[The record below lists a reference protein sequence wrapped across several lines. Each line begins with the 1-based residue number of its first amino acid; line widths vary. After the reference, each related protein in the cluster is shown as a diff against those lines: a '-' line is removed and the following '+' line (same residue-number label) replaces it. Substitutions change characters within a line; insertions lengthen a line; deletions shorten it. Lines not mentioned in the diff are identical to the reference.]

1 MPSYNRYNVRTGQMT
16 RVEAPAAEPARAL
29 RPRNPG
35 PLEHMNRP
43 MRQSGSGGLGGL
55 LGGLT
60 GGLTGGK
67 SGSGL
72 GSLLSGLGLG
82 GKKPSGSLLGVGGEL
97 GGFFQKLGLNFNLSE
112 LETEDYI
119 LMLIL
124 FLMYRESG
132 DTELLIAL
140 GAMLLT

>member
-1 MPSYNRYNVRTGQMT
+1 MASYNRVNGRTGHTVRIEVPAPQIVNAPVSGAADSPHTQART
-16 RVEAPAAEPARAL
+16 RQTAAR
-29 RPRNPG
+29 RPGTGKG
-35 PLEHMNRP
+35 PL
-43 MRQSGSGGLGGL
+43 SA
-55 LGGLT
+55 
-60 GGLTGGK
+60 
-67 SGSGL
+67 
-72 GSLLSGLGLG
+72 LSGI
-82 GKKPSGSLLGVGGEL
+82 GGEL
-97 GGFFQKLGLNFNLSE
+97 GGFFQRLGLNFSLAE

>member
-1 MPSYNRYNVRTGQMT
+1 
-16 RVEAPAAEPARAL
+16 
-29 RPRNPG
+29 
-35 PLEHMNRP
+35 MNRP
-43 MRQSGSGGLGGL
+43 MRQPGPGGLGNLLGGLGGKPG
-55 LGGLT
+55 GGL
-60 GGLTGGK
+60 
-67 SGSGL
+67 SG
-72 GSLLSGLGLG
+72 LLSGLGLG

-97 GGFFQKLGLNFNLSE
+97 GGFFQKLGLNFNLNE
-112 LETEDYI
+112 LELEDYI

>member
-1 MPSYNRYNVRTGQMT
+1 MV
-16 RVEAPAAEPARAL
+16 RVEVPDRPAQPSRAQAP
-29 RPRNPG
+29 RPG
-35 PLEHMNRP
+35 AQEHMNRP
-43 MRQSGSGGLGGL
+43 TRQSSPGGLGGL
-55 LGGLT
+55 LNGLGGKPGGGL
-60 GGLTGGK
+60 
-67 SGSGL
+67 SG
-72 GSLLSGLGLG
+72 LLSGLGLG
-82 GKKPSGSLLGVGGEL
+82 GKKPSGSLLGIGGEL

>member
-1 MPSYNRYNVRTGQMT
+1 MPSYNRYNGRTGQMV
-16 RVEAPAAEPARAL
+16 RVEVPERPEPARQQ
-29 RPRNPG
+29 NP
-35 PLEHMNRP
+35 MNRP
-43 MRQSGSGGLGGL
+43 GRQQ
-55 LGGLT
+55 
-60 GGLTGGK
+60 
-67 SGSGL
+67 SGL
-72 GSLLSGLGLG
+72 GNLGGGLSGLLSNFGLG
-82 GKKPSGSLLGVGGEL
+82 GKKPTGSLLGLGGEL